1 MRVLIDTNGLISY
14 LLKSQSP
21 GGIREILAALADDT
35 FTLLLPEPLLDEL
48 LEAVRGK
55 PRLAKRIQLSELT
68 AFLESLREVGE
79 LLPLIEEPIPAVL
92 RDPKDD
98 YLLAYALVG
107 EADYLVSGDKDLLA
121 LDEQLDS
128 LEIVTP
134 RQFIDVL
141 ADIRGR
147 GA

>member
-1 MRVLIDTNGLISY
+1 
-14 LLKSQSP
+14 LKSQSP